1 MVDMVTRR
9 ALAAVL
15 LLAATTTGAA
25 GCAGSPAAKPVATP
39 TPLYSVMT
47 KPALA
52 ATDPIPAPTGPV
64 VLTISGADHPNVGDT
79 LQFDMETLEKLG
91 TVGYTA
97 YDRQA
102 VGKNVAFS
110 GPLLSTVLKAA
121 GVHGTLLHY
130 GAVNDYTVD
139 IPLSDADQYAPMIA
153 TRADGERMDVAHYG
167 PLRVVYP
174 TTGVKLDPTVFDP
187 RWIWQ
192 LTDIIA
198 R

>member
-1 MVDMVTRR
+1 MVTRR
-9 ALAAVL
+9 ALALL
-15 LLAATTTGAA
+15 LLAATVTGTA
-25 GCAGSPAAKPVATP
+25 GCAGSPAAKPAATP
-39 TPLYSVMT
+39 KPLYSAVT
-47 KPALA
+47 PSTLA
-52 ATDPIPAPTGPV
+52 ASDPIPAPTGPV
-64 VLTISGADHPNVGDT
+64 VLTISGADHPNVGDK

-102 VGKNVAFS
+102 VGKNVAFT
-110 GPLLSTVLKAA
+110 GPLLSTVLAAA

-139 IPLSDADQYAPMIA
+139 IPVSDAAQYAPMIA

-174 TTGVKLDPTVFDP
+174 TTGLKLDPTVYDP

>member
-1 MVDMVTRR
+1 MVTRR

-15 LLAATTTGAA
+15 LLVATLTGAT
-25 GCAGSPAAKPVATP
+25 GCAGSPAKKPATTP

-47 KPALA
+47 QPTLA
-52 ATDPIPAPTGPV
+52 ATAPVPAPTGPV
-64 VLTISGADHPNVGDT
+64 VLTISGADHPNVGDE

-91 TVGYTA
+91 TVGFTA

-102 VGKNVAFS
+102 VGRDVAFS

-121 GVHGTLLHY
+121 GVHGAVLHY

-139 IPLSDADQYAPMIA
+139 IPMSDASKYAPMIA
-153 TRADGERMDVAHYG
+153 TRADGKRMDVAHYG

-174 TTGVKLDPTVFDP
+174 TTGLTLDPTVYDP

-192 LTDIIA
+192 LTNIIDG
-198 R
+198 